1 MENLSDKILVEQHL
15 NDPHDAT
22 CFGELYRRYAH
33 LIFGVAYKHLR
44 NEEQAESIKNDT
56 LLQIRKTTAEI
67 ENLAAWLHRVAQN
80 KCIDVLRKQN
90 LEMEIVDLD
99 NEIDLS
105 DKNDLFFLPKN
116 ELERLIEEEGERYIL
131 TKIENLP
138 TEVRECAVLR
148 FVDGLKHKE
157 IAAITALTEG
167 DVRNNLQ
174 KARLIL
180 RKTIRLIER

>member
-33 LIFGVAYKHLR
+33 LVFGVAYKHLR
-44 NEEQAESIKNDT
+44 CEEQAESIKNDT
-56 LLQIRKTTAEI
+56 LLQIQKTTQAI
-67 ENLAAWLHRVAQN
+67 ENLAAWLHTVAQN

-90 LEMEIVDLD
+90 LEAETVEFDTEKELTQ
-99 NEIDLS
+99 
-105 DKNDLFFLPKN
+105 KNDLYFVQKSD
-116 ELERLIEEEGERYIL
+116 LERHIEEEGESYIL

-138 TEVRECAVLR
+138 TEVRKCAVLR
-148 FVDGLKHKE
+148 FVDGLKYKE
-157 IAAITALTEG
+157 IAAITALTEA

-180 RKTIRLIER
+180 RKTIQFVQH

>member
-44 NEEQAESIKNDT
+44 NEEQAETIKNDT
-56 LLQIRKTTAEI
+56 LLQLRKATAEI

-80 KCIDVLRKQN
+80 KCIDALRKQN
-90 LEMEIVDLD
+90 LEVATLDLD
-99 NEIDLS
+99 DEIDLY
-105 DKNDLFFLPKN
+105 DKNDVFFVPKN

-131 TKIENLP
+131 TKIDDLP
-138 TEVRECAVLR
+138 TEMRKCAVLR

-180 RKTIRLIER
+180 RKTIRLVQK